1 MTAPLRINEALLI
14 ADRAFHPYQC
24 VAWEP
29 QNGAGHITLSV
40 IDRTSSRLLG
50 RMVLPGDSL
59 QLAGLLQQSREELGR
74 QGYPLA
80 PWQMPVS

>member
-29 QNGAGHITLSV
+29 QNGAGQLTLSV

-50 RMVLPGDSL
+50 RMALPMDTQG
-59 QLAGLLQQSREELGR
+59 LAGLLQQSREEFSR
-74 QGYPLA
+74 QGYELA
-80 PWQMPVS
+80 PWQMPAS